1 MKIIPFSL
9 NKDTTISYW
18 RYIDDYSLFD
28 ATILKGHM
36 NGYIFIDDDKVF
48 SIKTIESP
56 MIHLF
61 EKRLYKMLHGWVYY
75 TYLFEASS
83 ETVYCFKN
91 GYFAYS
97 YKLSDSEAERRCIRE
112 IVNVYAYMVHSL
124 FIIREE

>member
-61 EKRLYKMLHGWVYY
+61 EK
-75 TYLFEASS
+75 
-83 ETVYCFKN
+83 
-91 GYFAYS
+91 
-97 YKLSDSEAERRCIRE
+97 DSIRC
-112 IVNVYAYMVHSL
+112 YMDG
-124 FIIREE
+124 FIIHTYSKHLAKLCIVLRMAILHILISYLIQKLKEDA